1 VTTRRTL
8 TVVDHPIVADR
19 VAQLRDP
26 STGGADFRRLVREVA
41 EYLAYEATRELPTES
56 FTIRTALG
64 LDSPG
69 RRVVPP
75 GPVVVPI
82 LRAGLGML
90 DGVLAAL
97 PNAEVGVIGLRRD
110 EESFRP
116 VVYAEKLRDDLTGR
130 HAFVIDPMLA
140 TGGSLVAACEM
151 LTARGV
157 TNLTALALL
166 AAPEGVEHVRSGVPN
181 IAIYTAALDDG
192 LNERAFI
199 VPGLGDAGDRLFG
212 PA

>member
-1 VTTRRTL
+1 VSL
-8 TVVDHPIVADR
+8 TVVDHPLVADR
-19 VAQLRDP
+19 VAVLRDP
-26 STGGADFRRLVREVA
+26 ATDGADFRRLVREVA
-41 EYLAYEATRELPTES
+41 GYLAYEATRRLPTLPS
-56 FTIRTALG
+56 TVRTSLG
-64 LDSPG
+64 REAVA
-69 RRVVPP
+69 RRVAAP

-110 EESFRP
+110 EQTLRP
-116 VVYAEKLRDDLTGR
+116 VVYAEKLRDDLSGR
-130 HAFVIDPMLA
+130 DAFVIDPMLA

-151 LTARGV
+151 LSARGV
-157 TNLTALALL
+157 TRVTALALL
-166 AAPEGVEHVRSGVPN
+166 AAPEGVAHVEAHCDG
-181 IAIYTAALDDG
+181 IEIFTAALDDG
-192 LNERAFI
+192 LDERAFI

>member
-1 VTTRRTL
+1 ML
-8 TVVDHPIVADR
+8 TIVDHPIVADR

-26 STGGADFRRLVREVA
+26 ATGGADFRRLVREVA
-41 EYLAYEATRELPTES
+41 EYLAYEATRDLPTEPVAV
-56 FTIRTALG
+56 RTALG
-64 LDSPG
+64 VDAAC
-69 RRVVPP
+69 RRVTAP

-116 VVYAEKLRDDLTGR
+116 VVYAEKLRDDLAGR
-130 HAFVIDPMLA
+130 DAFIIDPMLA

-157 TNLTALALL
+157 ARICALALL
-166 AAPEGVEHVRSGVPN
+166 AAPEGVKHVEERAPSVS
-181 IAIYTAALDDG
+181 IFTAALDDH

>member
-1 VTTRRTL
+1 ML
-8 TVVDHPIVADR
+8 SIVDHPIVADR

-26 STGGADFRRLVREVA
+26 KTGGADFRRIVREVA
-41 EYLAYEATRELPTES
+41 EYLTYEATRDLASEPVTV
-56 FTIRTALG
+56 RTGLG
-64 LDSPG
+64 LDASC
-69 RRVVPP
+69 RRVIAP

-130 HAFVIDPMLA
+130 EAFVIDPMLA
-140 TGGSLVAACEM
+140 TGGSLVAACDM
-151 LTARGV
+151 LLDRGV
-157 TNLTALALL
+157 TKLTALALL
-166 AAPEGVEHVRSGVPN
+166 AAPEGVKHVEEHCPS
-181 IAIYTAALDDG
+181 ISIFTAALDDG

>member
-1 VTTRRTL
+1 MLIVL
-8 TVVDHPIVADR
+8 DHPLVADR
-19 VAQLRDP
+19 VAALRDP
-26 STGGADFRRLVREVA
+26 TTGGADFRRLVREVA
-41 EYLAYEATRELPTES
+41 GSLAYEATRTLATEPV
-56 FTIRTALG
+56 TVRTALG
-64 LDSPG
+64 LDAPG
-69 RRVVPP
+69 RRVRAP

-90 DGVLAAL
+90 DGVLGAL

-110 EESFRP
+110 EATFDP
-116 VVYAEKLRDDLTGR
+116 VVYAEKLRDDLSGR
-130 HAFVIDPMLA
+130 EAFVIDPMLA

-151 LTARGV
+151 LQARGV
-157 TNLTALALL
+157 AHITALTLL
-166 AAPEGVEHVRSGVPN
+166 AAPEGVALVEQRCPGLT
-181 IAIYTAALDDG
+181 ILTAALDDG

>member
-1 VTTRRTL
+1 ML

-26 STGGADFRRLVREVA
+26 STGGADFRRIVREVA
-41 EYLAYEATRELPTES
+41 EYLAYEATRDLATE
-56 FTIRTALG
+56 TVTVRTALG
-64 LDSPG
+64 ADATC
-69 RRVVPP
+69 RRVVAP

-116 VVYAEKLRDDLTGR
+116 VVYAEKLRDDLRGR
-130 HAFVIDPMLA
+130 DAFVIDPMLA
-140 TGGSLVAACEM
+140 TGGSLVAACDM
-151 LTARGV
+151 LLARGV
-157 TNLTALALL
+157 TDLRALALL
-166 AAPEGVEHVRSGVPN
+166 AAPEGVRAVQDHVPQ
-181 IAIYTAALDDG
+181 IQIFTAALDDH
-192 LNERAFI
+192 LDERAFI